1 MNTTT
6 DTVTDNKALQR
17 ANRRLAIFLGLIATG
32 IFVAFCWS
40 AMT

>member
-1 MNTTT
+1 MS
-6 DTVTDNKALQR
+6 TDNTLER
-17 ANRRLAIFLGLIATG
+17 ANRRLAILLGLLALG